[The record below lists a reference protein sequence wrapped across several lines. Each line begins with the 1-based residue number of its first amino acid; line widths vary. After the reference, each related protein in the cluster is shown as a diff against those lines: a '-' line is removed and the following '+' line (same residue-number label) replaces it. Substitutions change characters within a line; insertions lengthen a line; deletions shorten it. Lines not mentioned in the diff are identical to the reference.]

1 MRVQSML
8 TFGELA
14 WAAYIYAIVT
24 QGDKAYWEVEQ
35 SRKRKLIDDF
45 VRAPTSS
52 RTREIESVVVKQF
65 LNRWGGCRISSKKT
79 SRISREIVKK
89 LKGLE
94 AAELHSL
101 SALSIGD
108 VGAGRLSD
116 KSATRIKN
124 LYDALRCIDGCGP
137 TVVSKILFVLFP
149 KLFIMWDWPIRD
161 HLKTGEP
168 PILTDDGEGYVAF
181 LHHGGEMAKSVSDDY
196 RDTQG
201 HKGRP
206 EDHLSSR
213 LYAQGKTK
221 TLAKYLDEYLW
232 IKITNIGGIAPEDMP
247 SDLFPPP
254 EWLITLAR
262 S

>member
-1 MRVQSML
+1 ML

-35 SRKRKLIDDF
+35 SRKLIDDF

-79 SRISREIVKK
+79 SRIAGQLVKT
-89 LKGLE
+89 LKSLE
-94 AAELHSL
+94 AAEIHSL
-101 SALSIGD
+101 STLSIGD

-116 KSATRIKN
+116 NFATCIKN
-124 LYDALRCIDGCGP
+124 LYHALRCIDGCGP

-149 KLFIMWDWPIRD
+149 KLFMMWDWPIRNYLRSSEQPMRKD
-161 HLKTGEP
+161 ES
-168 PILTDDGEGYVAF
+168 EGYVAF
-181 LHHGGEMAKSVSDDY
+181 LHFGGKMAKGVSDDY
-196 RDTQG
+196 RGTLSQSDT
-201 HKGRP
+201 P
-206 EDHLSSR
+206 EDYLSCR
-213 LYAQGKTK
+213 LNAQGKTK

-232 IKITNIGGIAPEDMP
+232 IKITKIGEIAH
-247 SDLFPPP
+247 LFPPP
-254 EWLITLAR
+254 EWLTTLAR

>member
-1 MRVQSML
+1 ML

-24 QGDKAYWEVEQ
+24 QGDKAYWKVEQ
-35 SRKRKLIDDF
+35 SRKLIDDF

-52 RTREIESVVVKQF
+52 RTREIESVVVEQF

-79 SRISREIVKK
+79 SRIAGQLVKT
-89 LKGLE
+89 LKSLE
-94 AAELHSL
+94 AAGIHSL
-101 SALSIGD
+101 STLSIGD

-116 KSATRIKN
+116 KSATRTKN

-149 KLFIMWDWPIRD
+149 KLFMMWDWPIRD
-161 HLKTGEP
+161 CLKTGEP

-181 LHHGGEMAKSVSDDY
+181 LHFGGKMAKSVSDDY
-196 RDTQG
+196 RDTLGQSDT
-201 HKGRP
+201 P
-206 EDHLSSR
+206 EDYLSCR
-213 LYAQGKTK
+213 LYAKGKTK
-221 TLAKYLDEYLW
+221 TLAKYLDEYNW
-232 IKITNIGGIAPEDMP
+232 IKITNIGEIAEQDMP
-247 SDLFPPP
+247 SFLFPPP
-254 EWLITLAR
+254 EWLTTLAR